1 MSSVPPRDPLAS
13 TNPNSSALNQSHLVS
28 RVPEPLGDG
37 GSSGSLR
44 HSKLPPQNVFPTY
57 RPGESSRQLAQAALQ
72 YGSEHST
79 EGFGEGEITQDYNSG
94 SLAFDPSLSSSF
106 SLGNESIEG
115 QAQTHD
121 DELDAEGSVQ
131 DEERL
136 DFRPPALPPGK
147 RRGPSLS
154 PTSQQDAKK
163 PCSESSRA
171 REIASQLEAPLP
183 PANTILAA
191 NQHAAAAAGPSSQGP
206 GVYHGISLSPGGFQ
220 PQSQQQLLQANL
232 AHCFAVIGEL
242 KERNGLLEVQLC
254 NRNEECRR
262 LVAIIRKV
270 NDYADEAKVCMKKD
284 GDAINRMRDVLIITK
299 NKMEGWLNT
308 LEPLVVRE
316 SPATGSGE
324 GSTSTGGDMPVTRVV
339 TDVANIIHN
348 FERTLIDIH
357 RRPVHEI
364 YGQTPPPPPVP
375 PLSHPALGRLNIN

>member
-13 TNPNSSALNQSHLVS
+13 TNPNSSALNQSHLVF

-37 GSSGSLR
+37 GSSDSLR
-44 HSKLPPQNVFPTY
+44 HSKLPPQNAFPTY

-72 YGSEHST
+72 YGSEYST

-106 SLGNESIEG
+106 SMGNESIEG

-147 RRGPSLS
+147 RRGSSLS

-232 AHCFAVIGEL
+232 
-242 KERNGLLEVQLC
+242 
-254 NRNEECRR
+254 
-262 LVAIIRKV
+262 
-270 NDYADEAKVCMKKD
+270 
-284 GDAINRMRDVLIITK
+284 
-299 NKMEGWLNT
+299 
-308 LEPLVVRE
+308 
-316 SPATGSGE
+316 
-324 GSTSTGGDMPVTRVV
+324 
-339 TDVANIIHN
+339 
-348 FERTLIDIH
+348 
-357 RRPVHEI
+357 
-364 YGQTPPPPPVP
+364 
-375 PLSHPALGRLNIN
+375 